1 MSKEYGIEYER
12 EVLEAFDKVRSQY
25 GNASPTSDTIIATPN
40 GLSKVSQEVV
50 RSDQPVG
57 KAVPIN
63 DPDESPD
70 LDSIFEEFNVGEEA
84 AAAAALGE
92 QTAAPETAV
101 AATRSQKNSKK
112 GKAEERAKAKA
123 EKKAAREARKYKTDK
138 KGRKKKRHPILKF
151 FLILF
156 LLLFL
161 AGCAAAGY
169 VGYRVYGII
178 KETPDINPDNLYELL
193 SENSVMLDSE
203 GNLLENLYLDGLR
216 TNIEYKDLPDNLI
229 NAFLAVEDKTFWDH
243 KGFNIRR
250 IFGAIYDFVSGKNA
264 SISGTSTITQQLARN
279 LYLEETRLAHSYTRK
294 IQEAWYTVIL
304 ERSLTKTQIL
314 EAYLNTVYLG
324 YNSNGVQAAAQ
335 AYFNKDVGELNL
347 MESAMLAAI
356 PQTPKKYSP
365 LKREKLDAIED
376 LDSLDIVSK
385 DDEYVVYYNPDGQ
398 NRLHLVLYLMHEQ
411 GKIDDATF
419 EATREDSIRPYLNPG
434 TNVNTTTE
442 TSYFTDY
449 VRAQVLSD
457 LQSIGGYDYDT
468 AYKMLYSGGL
478 IINSTLDPQ
487 IQAIMDDVYANND
500 NFPDVGTLTKDK
512 QGNILYQKN
521 NRNDPDKI
529 LLYLKSKYF
538 TEEGDFKLTADEFKW
553 MDSGDLCIYKGKRL
567 NFYRV
572 SSGGETDQQIE
583 FKGYYE
589 IEDNIFYSYTGGSWL
604 IASKYKSRD
613 GEDNLII
620 SKDYFTDKPEAFTR
634 NSDGSLTLSQKY
646 FTVKERVIQPQ
657 SAMTILEYDT
667 GYLRGMIGGR
677 NISGKLLYNRA
688 TSTRQPGSSIKPL
701 AVYSTALQVGYE
713 NGGPFTAAYPI
724 DDAPIKYGNALWP
737 SNWYKGYSGVNTLRR
752 AVEQSINACA
762 VNLFQ
767 QLDPY
772 RCMMNLQ
779 NMGVSS
785 LVTTGN
791 VNDINASALALGGM
805 TRGISPLE
813 MTGAYGTFGNDGV
826 YTEPICYTT
835 VTNRRGDIILDRK
848 PITHKVL
855 DAPVAQ
861 LMTDI
866 LHTTVTRGLAS
877 GAKLKDSESA
887 GKTGT
892 TSEKYDIWFCGLTP
906 KYSAAVWIGNDVN
919 IPLRQGSDRA
929 VAVWKKVM
937 DQVMSLGE
945 HEYLKFQK
953 DQDQFVS
960 ATVCKYSGKRATEL
974 CAMDHREGVYVSDI
988 FIKGTVPGDVCDA
1001 HKVVEICNESGYLAT
1016 PLCPHT
1022 VQTVATVRPGGMS
1035 WDKMINEYR
1044 IINYSTGGSAV
1055 SRNYLPDAGYD
1066 APEYYCPLHNPD
1078 TNAYPISWIAE
1089 EDYVSPYK
1097 VEMEFDDDG
1106 NQIVRDEEGNIIKLI
1121 TPDGEEIEPPA
1132 SGSEDGEGGE
1142 GQTGGEGQSQGGEGS
1157 QQTPSG
1163 GGEGQTGGEGS
1174 QQTPS
1179 GGSEGQTGGEG
1190 SQQTPSGGSEGQTG
1204 GEGGQQT
1211 PSGGSEGQTG
1221 GEGSQQTPS
1230 GGSEGQSQGGSEGG
1244 QSGQPGNNP
1253 NNESTNPATGE
1264 TVYNW

>member
-25 GNASPTSDTIIATPN
+25 GNASPSSDTIIATPKE
-40 GLSKVSQEVV
+40 LSKVSAEVA
-50 RSDQPVG
+50 RTDQPIG

-70 LDSIFEEFNVGEEA
+70 LDSIFEEFNVGEEEA
-84 AAAAALGE
+84 AASKGAEPVAA
-92 QTAAPETAV
+92 ETAV
-101 AATRSQKNSKK
+101 QANRSQKNSKK
-112 GKAEERAKAKA
+112 AKAEAKKA
-123 EKKAAREARKYKTDK
+123 EKKAAKEARKYKVDK

-178 KETPDINPDNLYELL
+178 QETPEINPDNLYELL
-193 SENSVMLDSE
+193 SENSVMVDNQ

-216 TNIEYKDLPDNLI
+216 TNIEYKDLPDDLI
-229 NAFLAVEDKTFWDH
+229 NAFVAVEDKTFWDH
-243 KGFNIRR
+243 KGFNITR
-250 IFGAIYDFVSGKNA
+250 IFGAIYDFISGKN
-264 SISGTSTITQQLARN
+264 STISGTSTITQQLARN
-279 LYLEETRLAHSYTRK
+279 LYLEETRLEHSYVRK

-304 ERSLTKTQIL
+304 ERSLTKMQIL

-356 PQTPKKYSP
+356 PQTPNKYSP
-365 LKREKLDAIED
+365 LKRAKLSEVTD
-376 LDSLDIVSK
+376 LESMDIVSK

-398 NRLHLVLYLMHEQ
+398 NRLHLVLYLMHDQ

-449 VRAQVLSD
+449 VRAQVLAD
-457 LQSIGGYDYDT
+457 LQSKGGYDYDT
-468 AYKMLYSGGL
+468 AYKMLYKGGL
-478 IINSTLDPQ
+478 IIHSTLDPQ
-487 IQAIMDDVYANND
+487 IQSIMDTVYANND

-521 NRNDPDKI
+521 NRSDPDKI

-538 TEEGDFKLTADEFKW
+538 TEEGDFKLTSDEFKW
-553 MDSGDLCIYKGKRL
+553 MDNGDLCIYKGKRL

-589 IEDNIFYSYTGGSWL
+589 IEDNIFYSYSGGSWI

-634 NSDGSLTLSQKY
+634 NSDGSLTISQKY
-646 FTVKERVIQPQ
+646 YTTKERVIQPQ
-657 SAMTILEYDT
+657 SAMTILDYRT
-667 GYLRGMIGGR
+667 GYLVGMIGGR

-724 DDAPIKYGNALWP
+724 DDCPIKYGNALWP
-737 SNWYKGYSGVNTLRR
+737 SNWYKGYSGVNSLRR

-785 LVTTGN
+785 LVTTGT

-835 VTNRRGDIILDRK
+835 VTNRRGDVILERK

-855 DAPVAQ
+855 DEPVAQ

-866 LHTTVTRGLAS
+866 LRTTVTRGLAS
-877 GAKLKDSESA
+877 GAKLKGSESA

-906 KYSAAVWIGNDVN
+906 TYSAAVWIGNDVN

-937 DQVMSLGE
+937 DEVMSLGE
-945 HEYLKFQK
+945 HDYLKFVK
-953 DQDQFVS
+953 DDSQFVS

-988 FIKGTVPGDVCDA
+988 FIKGTVPGDTCDA
-1001 HKVVEICNESGYLAT
+1001 HKVVEICNETGYLAT

-1035 WDKMINEYR
+1035 WDKMINEFR
-1044 IINYSTGGSAV
+1044 IMNYSTGGSAV
-1055 SRNYLPDAGYD
+1055 SRSYLPDAGYD
-1066 APEYYCPLHNPD
+1066 APEYYCPAHNPD
-1078 TNAYPISWIAE
+1078 TNAYPVSWIAAE
-1089 EDYVSPYK
+1089 EYVSPYK

-1106 NQIVRDEEGNIIKLI
+1106 NQIIRDDDGNIIKLI
-1121 TPDGEEIEPPA
+1121 TPDGDEIEPPTP
-1132 SGSEDGEGGE
+1132 SED
-1142 GQTGGEGQSQGGEGS
+1142 GGEGS
-1157 QQTPSG
+1157 ESGEGTTEPEGGNGTQESSQGTTPSEGTTSPEG
-1163 GGEGQTGGEGS
+1163 GNATQEPSEGTTPNEGTAPSEGTVPSEGS
-1174 QQTPS
+1174 EPAP
-1179 GGSEGQTGGEG
+1179 SEG
-1190 SQQTPSGGSEGQTG
+1190 SSPSEGT
-1204 GEGGQQT
+1204 T
-1211 PSGGSEGQTG
+1211 T
-1221 GEGSQQTPS
+1221 
-1230 GGSEGQSQGGSEGG
+1230 
-1244 QSGQPGNNP
+1244 GQPGNNP